1 MPRDILGQY
10 SVDIIERDNEIIVR
24 FYPKTK
30 DAEYPEQEVFNLR
43 FEITDKYRRNRI
55 KQIVDELINIDS

>member
-1 MPRDILGQY
+1 MSRDILGHY
-10 SVDIIERDNEIIVR
+10 PVEIVERDNEIIIR

-43 FEITDKYRRNRI
+43 FDITDKYRRNQI
-55 KQIVDELINIDS
+55 KQIVEELINIDS